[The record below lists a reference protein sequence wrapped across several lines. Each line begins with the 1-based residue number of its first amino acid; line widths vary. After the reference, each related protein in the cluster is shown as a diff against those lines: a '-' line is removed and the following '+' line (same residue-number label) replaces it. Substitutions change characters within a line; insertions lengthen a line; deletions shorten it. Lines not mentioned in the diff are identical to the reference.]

1 MQPAG
6 LVFSERQIVEGDW
19 SSASGEKGLK
29 KLLKQYPQMDAVFIS
44 NDRMALGAMKA
55 ARELGLR
62 IPHDLAMVGY
72 DDVPESGFFAP
83 TLTTVRQDL
92 REPAS
97 LAISLVDQM
106 IIEAG
111 RDEKTIVP
119 KTHLFPPQLIIRKS
133 SPKEGNELE
142 QT

>member
-1 MQPAG
+1 MQSADF
-6 LVFSERQIVEGDW
+6 VFSERQIVEGDW
-19 SSASGEKGLK
+19 SCASGEKGLK

-106 IIEAG
+106 IIETG

-119 KTHLFPPQLIIRKS
+119 KTQLIRPHHYYEPPP
-133 SPKEGNELE
+133 PKLLKPG
-142 QT
+142 